1 MGRVSAALL
10 LTTLLL
16 LGCRLVDQRTF
27 ERAGLYPGAAQL
39 HRADFALRALPPPPL
54 VTIRFGAANT
64 GWQEA
69 LIAAS
74 RDARARKADVTF
86 DIVTPIPVKASL
98 DIQDQAQKS
107 GAKDAAAVAAVL
119 QGDGVSADQ
128 IRIGSR
134 GDPGQPPR
142 EIEVYVR

>member
-1 MGRVSAALL
+1 MLL
-10 LTTLLL
+10 AMLL

-27 ERAGLYPGAAQL
+27 EQAGLYPGAAQL
-39 HRADFALRALPPPPL
+39 QRADFALKALPPPPL
-54 VTIRFGAANT
+54 ATIRFGAGDT
-64 GWQEA
+64 GWQPA

-74 RDARARKADVTF
+74 REARARKPNVVF
-86 DIVTPIPVKASL
+86 DIVTPIPIHASL

-107 GAKDAAAVAAVL
+107 GAKDAAAVAEVL
-119 QGDGVSADQ
+119 QADGVSADQ

-134 GDPGQPPR
+134 GDSGQPPR